1 MKISDSTDYIRQQQ
15 AGHFR
20 RPEDGK
26 EPYAHVNNQKLA
38 SRADKEKGSVYVK
51 SEKVVTLER
60 KITESGFPK
69 LFDSDSG
76 WKVDTER
83 IGESDKEKKLQ
94 LQYDKNGK
102 TQDVN
107 KQSMLVDQWA

>member
-1 MKISDSTDYIRQQQ
+1 
-15 AGHFR
+15 
-20 RPEDGK
+20 
-26 EPYAHVNNQKLA
+26 
-38 SRADKEKGSVYVK
+38 
-51 SEKVVTLER
+51 
-60 KITESGFPK
+60 